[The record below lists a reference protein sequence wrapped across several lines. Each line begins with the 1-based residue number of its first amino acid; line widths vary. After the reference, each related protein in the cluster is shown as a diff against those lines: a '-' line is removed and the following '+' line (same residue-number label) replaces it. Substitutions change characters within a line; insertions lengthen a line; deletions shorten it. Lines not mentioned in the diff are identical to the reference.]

1 MPTILLGS
9 DMKRLFFFLLP
20 LFLVGCAVE
29 APTDLFVQTP
39 EMLAQRQLETRRY
52 DNLDEE
58 EILIACSNVLQDM
71 GYTLENSETRLGV
84 LTSSKTR
91 DATNGGEIAANI
103 MLVLLG
109 SQPQPMSKTQTI
121 RVSLVVKPI
130 LDQNK
135 KPLPK
140 SHSVRVT
147 FQQLVHMTDGSIVTR
162 TLSDPELYTGFFDKL
177 SKSVFLEAQKI

>member
-1 MPTILLGS
+1 
-9 DMKRLFFFLLP
+9 MKRLSFFLLP
-20 LFLVGCAVE
+20 LFLVGCARQPP
-29 APTDLFVQTP
+29 ADLFVQTP
-39 EMLAQRQLETRRY
+39 EMLEQRQLETRRY
-52 DNLDEE
+52 DNLNEE

-71 GYTLENSETRLGV
+71 GYTLENSETKLGL

-103 MLVLLG
+103 VLVLLG

-130 LDQNK
+130 LDENK

-147 FQQLVHMTDGSIVTR
+147 FQQLIYRTDGSVLTN